1 MALNPSNSSNLE
13 QLALKGLTV
22 RTKDILGAYPG
33 IAADSD
39 MTIRWSTAYY
49 VEHAHKTLV
58 SMILSSCALQVDVIV
73 RVIQHVFSCKRCS
86 HEYARYATYCRCY
99 SLLLFLS
106 LTMCC
111 DVMLVVFSE
120 EIVALF
126 NCFISSLQPFGYHSL
141 TKCVSARVGWVI
153 AYQHVLAVT
162 VLSSLTVYPWRF

>member
-1 MALNPSNSSNLE
+1 
-13 QLALKGLTV
+13 
-22 RTKDILGAYPG
+22 
-33 IAADSD
+33 

-49 VEHAHKTLV
+49 VEHAHKTSV
-58 SMILSSCALQVDVIV
+58 DDPILLRFAGRRNNEGHTARL
-73 RVIQHVFSCKRCS
+73 FSCKRCS

-99 SLLLFLS
+99 SLSLFLS

-126 NCFISSLQPFGYHSL
+126 NWFISSLQPFGYHSL

-162 VLSSLTVYPWRF
+162 VLSSLTVYPWRFYGQEGQCPQNFGWSLDLLHS